1 MKGELESQIDPP
13 LSVVTAARTAATL
26 LASCGRQKQQHQN
39 ILRTWQP
46 VIAPLEPEVG
56 EKETQSD
63 GSYTL
68 LLHVG

>member
-1 MKGELESQIDPP
+1 MKGELESHSGDGGAVADTDCRH
-13 LSVVTAARTAATL
+13 SA
-26 LASCGRQKQQHQN
+26 GRQKQKHQHSPFM
-39 ILRTWQP
+39 WQP
-46 VIAPLEPEVG
+46 IIAHLEPEVE